1 MTDPNAKRDAFR
13 AAAQAEREGQPLPP
27 PPPEP
32 ASPMPPAVPAAE
44 VFLPEYQD
52 VPCECGASFR
62 QTKLARRWL
71 PERCRECQD
80 AADSARTVATR
91 THDAEAR
98 AHAAAQRA
106 DRALAALEV
115 RPKYRDV
122 TLSTF
127 RHHGTPAD
135 REAQA
140 RVLQVARRYLGCWP
154 DVEPIFV
161 FRGGPGTGKG
171 HVAWSIAKELAEVH
185 AARVEVVKLSDLV
198 RRLRSGWGRAEGGE
212 AEDRV
217 LAHYRGLDLLILDEV
232 SSHAFYGQNIHQHL
246 YDVLDDRA
254 EFQRPTILTSNETD
268 AGLEA
273 ILRPALW
280 DRLFDGG
287 GILDFGSASWR
298 SRPVEVAA

>member
-1 MTDPNAKRDAFR
+1 VTDPNAKRDAFR
-13 AAAQAEREGQPLPP
+13 AAAQAEREGLPLPP
-27 PPPEP
+27 APPDAAPPPAP
-32 ASPMPPAVPAAE
+32 ATPAAE
-44 VFLPEYQD
+44 VFQPEFQD
-52 VPCECGASFR
+52 AQCACGATFR
-62 QTKLARRWL
+62 QTKLAKRWL
-71 PERCRECQD
+71 PEQCRQCQES
-80 AADSARTVATR
+80 ADLTR
-91 THDAEAR
+91 TAVAR
-98 AHAAAQRA
+98 AHDTEARDHAAAKRA

-122 TLSTF
+122 TLGTF
-127 RHHGTPAD
+127 RHHGTPED
-135 REAQA
+135 RQHQA
-140 RVLQVARRYLGCWP
+140 RVLQIARRYLGSWP
-154 DVEPIFV
+154 DVEPILV

-254 EFQRPTILTSNETD
+254 EFQRPTILTSNESD

-298 SRPVEVAA
+298 SRPMEAA